1 MRDATLCADSVIV
14 PEAAMTSKKAL
25 DSSPGTPAYAAAR
38 DIIRAEIL
46 SGNIPA
52 GSRLTAGSLVKRF
65 AISQM
70 PVREALQALEGEGL
84 ITIRHHRG
92 ATVLSLDAKR
102 IGHIY
107 DLLSAVEGLLLR
119 SALPNI
125 TNAAM
130 ARLWN
135 IQQQMRAAV
144 AEEDSARLFELNREF
159 HALIFDYSDSP
170 DLLSIYE
177 RYVNLLRALRSKF
190 GFTRFRMKQML
201 EQHEELLAALKDADL
216 PRLEK
221 IIQSHSQGAKE
232 DLVSR
237 VQEEEKAASNQR
249 SRAG

>member
-1 MRDATLCADSVIV
+1 MEAVLCAGSVAISG
-14 PEAAMTSKKAL
+14 AAMKSKKVL
-25 DSSPGTPAYAAAR
+25 DGAPGTPAYAAAR

-107 DLLSAVEGLLLR
+107 DLLSAIEVLLLR

-130 ARLWN
+130 AKLWA
-135 IQQQMRAAV
+135 IQQQMREAV
-144 AEEDSARLFELNREF
+144 AVADSTKLFELNREF

-170 DLLSIYE
+170 DLLDIYE

-190 GFTRFRMKQML
+190 GFTKFRMEQML
-201 EQHEELLAALKDADL
+201 GQHEELLAALKDADIS
-216 PRLEK
+216 RLEK

-237 VQEEEKAASNQR
+237 VQEEEKAAATKR
-249 SRAG
+249 SRTS

>member
-1 MRDATLCADSVIV
+1 MK
-14 PEAAMTSKKAL
+14 SKKAV
-25 DSSPGTPAYAAAR
+25 DGGPGTPAYAAAR

-52 GSRLTAGSLVKRF
+52 GSRLTAGSLGKRF

-70 PVREALQALEGEGL
+70 PVREALQALQGEGL

-102 IGHIY
+102 IGDIY
-107 DLLSAVEGLLLR
+107 DLVSAVEVLLLR

-130 ARLWN
+130 ANLWS
-135 IQQQMRAAV
+135 IQQQMRDAV
-144 AEEDSARLFELNREF
+144 AAEDSASLFELNRQF
-159 HALIFDYSDSP
+159 HALIFDYADSP
-170 DLLSIYE
+170 DLRGIYE

-190 GFTRFRMKQML
+190 GFTRSRMERML
-201 EQHEELLAALKDADL
+201 EQHEELLSALRDADVS
-216 PRLEK
+216 RLET
-221 IIQSHSQGAKE
+221 IIQLHSRGAKE

-237 VQEEEKAASNQR
+237 VREEEMAASVKRPKRIGAQDR
-249 SRAG
+249 GPG

>member
-1 MRDATLCADSVIV
+1 MEAVLCAGSVAISG
-14 PEAAMTSKKAL
+14 AAMKSKKVL
-25 DSSPGTPAYAAAR
+25 DGAPGTPAYAAAR

-107 DLLSAVEGLLLR
+107 DLLSAIEVLLLR

-130 ARLWN
+130 AKLWA
-135 IQQQMRAAV
+135 IQQQMREAVAAV
-144 AEEDSARLFELNREF
+144 DSAKLFELNREF

-170 DLLSIYE
+170 DLLGIYE

-190 GFTRFRMKQML
+190 GFTKFRMEQML
-201 EQHEELLAALKDADL
+201 GQHEELLAALKDADIS
-216 PRLEK
+216 RLEK

-237 VQEEEKAASNQR
+237 VQEEEKAAATKR
-249 SRAG
+249 SRTS

>member
-1 MRDATLCADSVIV
+1 MMKA
-14 PEAAMTSKKAL
+14 KKPLESA
-25 DSSPGTPAYAAAR
+25 PGTPAYAAAR

-52 GSRLTAGSLVKRF
+52 GARLTAGSLVKRF

-84 ITIRHHRG
+84 ITIRHHKG

-107 DLLSAVEGLLLR
+107 DLLSAVEVLLVR
-119 SALPNI
+119 SALPNL

-130 ARLWN
+130 AKLWE
-135 IQQQMRAAV
+135 IQQSMREAV
-144 AEEDSARLFELNREF
+144 AAGDAARVFELNRQF
-159 HALIFDYSDSP
+159 HILIYDYAESP
-170 DLLSIYE
+170 DLLGIHE

-190 GFTRFRMKQML
+190 GFTQFRMEQML
-201 EQHEELLAALKDADL
+201 EQHEEMLNAIKDNDL
-216 PRLEK
+216 ERLEK
-221 IIQSHSQGAKE
+221 IVHLHSQGAKA

-237 VQEEEKAASNQR
+237 VQEEERQR
-249 SRAG
+249 TGKRAG